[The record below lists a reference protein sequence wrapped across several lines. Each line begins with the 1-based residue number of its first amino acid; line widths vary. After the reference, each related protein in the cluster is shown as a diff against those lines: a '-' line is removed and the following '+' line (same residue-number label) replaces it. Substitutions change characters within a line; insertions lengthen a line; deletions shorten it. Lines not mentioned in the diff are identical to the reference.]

1 MDKIIIRKKVLELGF
16 VGSAFI
22 SLEGKH
28 TYSNKNKMI
37 QDFGWQTIM
46 QSLFKE
52 KIDSLEIKGSSLY
65 KSYEQLINSDQKE
78 NENFI
83 RAYKINESFGLFLD
97 ANIYLFHLFSK
108 GSISTDIVPWYY
120 SDGQI
125 YLGDTWW
132 ENDEEIIESIQ
143 TLSVLEFYERYKGWG
158 FSGKKLF

>member
-1 MDKIIIRKKVLELGF
+1 MEKIVIRKKVLELGF

-22 SLEGKH
+22 RLEGKH
-28 TYSNKNKMI
+28 TYPNKERMI
-37 QDFGWQTIM
+37 KDLGWQTIM
-46 QSLFKE
+46 LSLFKE
-52 KIDSLEIKGSSLY
+52 KIDSLEIENSSLY
-65 KSYEQLINSDQKE
+65 KSYENLINSDQKE
-78 NENFI
+78 NADFI
-83 RAYKINESFGLFLD
+83 KAYKINESFGVFLD

-132 ENDEEIIESIQ
+132 EEDKEIIESIQ

-158 FSGKKLF
+158 FSEKKLF